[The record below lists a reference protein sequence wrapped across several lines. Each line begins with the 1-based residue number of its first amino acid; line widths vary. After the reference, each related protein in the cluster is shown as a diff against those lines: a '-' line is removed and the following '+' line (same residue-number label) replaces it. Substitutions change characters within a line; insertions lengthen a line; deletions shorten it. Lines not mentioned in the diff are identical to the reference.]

1 MMKILFKFPSRGRP
15 EIFKNT
21 LLSHLK
27 KLSYNN
33 EYKFIFT
40 FDVDDLTMN
49 NDEIKNFIHE
59 LNISC
64 EIHYGQS
71 KNKIEAINANLENQ
85 EFDILIVISDDM
97 LPIVKNYDDIICEIF
112 KNSEN
117 GLDNTIH
124 VNTDRWSDILD
135 VWCIMGKKYYKRFNY
150 IYHPD
155 YKSIAC
161 DNEYT
166 EVSQMLGRKIF
177 LEKILFFH
185 NNIANDGTAIKNSI
199 YNVEDDITYQRRKLL
214 NFDIKY

>member
-27 KLSYNN
+27 NLSNNN

-40 FDVDDLTMN
+40 FDVDDYSMN
-49 NDEIKNFIHE
+49 NDEMKNFING
-59 LNISC
+59 LGINC
-64 EIHYGQS
+64 EIHYGHS
-71 KNKIEAINANLENQ
+71 KNKIEAINTNLENQ
-85 EFDILIVISDDM
+85 EFDILMLIADDM
-97 LPIVKNYDDIICEIF
+97 MPEVENYDDIICEIF

-117 GLDNTIH
+117 GLDSTIH
-124 VNTDRWSDILD
+124 VNTTTWYNNLD
-135 VWCIMGKKYYKRFNY
+135 VWCIMGKKYYERFNY

-166 EVSQMLGRKIF
+166 EVSKMLGRNIF
-177 LEKILFFH
+177 LDKILFNH
-185 NNIANDGTAIKNSI
+185 NNITDDETAFKNWY
-199 YNVEDDITYQRRKLL
+199 YNSEDDKTYHRRKSIK
-214 NFDIKY
+214 FDVKQ